1 MTEKKIWWLVPD
13 TLQLLPCKQTTVQIL
28 YFSDEGVHCAR
39 KFDNLRSLL
48 VELVYSRTLPL
59 FQQLMGHAAEPWLFW
74 CSPVRI
80 SQKSLQAE
88 LAKQK
93 TNFIGK
99 NSSHKRCKYYVPVTS
114 EQVPILKPGFHMI
127 ATIAK
132 KKIKDRSHHME
143 TTLQRS
149 QRSQRSQWS
158 QRQRS
163 LG

>member
-1 MTEKKIWWLVPD
+1 MARSRYPSV
-13 TLQLLPCKQTTVQIL
+13 LPCKQTTVQIL

-39 KFDNLRSLL
+39 KFDNLISLL

-59 FQQLMGHAAEPWLFW
+59 FQQLMGHAAEPWLFR

-99 NSSHKRCKYYVPVTS
+99 NSSHKRCKYYCAGYFRTS
-114 EQVPILKPGFHMI
+114 ANLKARFPY
-127 ATIAK
+127 
-132 KKIKDRSHHME
+132 DRYD
-143 TTLQRS
+143 R
-149 QRSQRSQWS
+149 
-158 QRQRS
+158 
-163 LG
+163 